1 MTCWNLHLL
10 AWAAALSLG
19 FGTASAAEAR
29 RWCIQ
34 VFDDHA
40 IVRAQA
46 NANIRY
52 VQATVNALGDVG
64 IDRIVLRRWESED
77 KIEDAAVTYYLTAN
91 KDVAQIES
99 ADDLPQ
105 KHREA
110 IARRLKE
117 CGIDDVQYV
126 RSEQPGTKD

>member
-1 MTCWNLHLL
+1 MPYRNLHWL
-10 AWAAALSLG
+10 ALAAALCVG
-19 FGTASAAEAR
+19 FGTASAAETR

-46 NANIRY
+46 NANMRY
-52 VQATVNALGDVG
+52 VQATVNSLGDVG
-64 IDRIVLRRWESED
+64 IDRIVLRRWEPED
-77 KIEDAAVTYYLTAN
+77 KIEDAGVMYYLQAN
-91 KDVAQIES
+91 KDVAQVES

-117 CGIDDVQYV
+117 CGIAEVQYV
-126 RSEQPGTKD
+126 RSEQPATKD